1 MCKVI
6 AWSFIPAS
14 ANDMMS
20 SLWMGGGDWKA
31 PAAGDGLAPVAA
43 NCLFLI
49 ERHFDE
55 AEERETQ

>member
-1 MCKVI
+1 
-6 AWSFIPAS
+6 
-14 ANDMMS
+14 
-20 SLWMGGGDWKA
+20 MGGGDWKA